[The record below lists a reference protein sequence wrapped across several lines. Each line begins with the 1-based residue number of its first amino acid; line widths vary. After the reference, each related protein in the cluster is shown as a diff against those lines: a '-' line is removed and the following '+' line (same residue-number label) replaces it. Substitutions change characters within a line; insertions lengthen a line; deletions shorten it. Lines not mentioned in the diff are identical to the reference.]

1 MASLDNHKLLLDN
14 LTTAVIQLNSELA
27 LTYLNPAAEM
37 LFACGANRAIGHPL
51 SSLFTESDDTDN
63 AWQQAAKE
71 GHPFT
76 KRETHLTLPSGQQ
89 MIVDYT
95 VNPILTPGGYTL
107 VVELQAR
114 DRLLRISKEEELV
127 AQQETLRTLVRGMA
141 HEIKNPLGGIR
152 GAAQL
157 LERALPEESL
167 KDYTEVIISEADR
180 LRNLVDR
187 MLGPRKVPDFS
198 AVNIHKVLEHVFA
211 LITAE
216 TGPKIKLIRDY
227 DPSLPDMTG
236 DQEQLIQAILNIVR
250 NAMQALQES
259 GMENG
264 KITFRTRAKRQFTLG
279 SERHRL
285 LCQVDIID
293 NGPGIPKE
301 LMETIFYP
309 LVTGRAS
316 GTGLGLSIAQTIM
329 HQHHGLIECKS
340 KPGKTVFRLMIP
352 LEHKK

>member
-51 SSLFTESDDTDN
+51 SSLFTEHDDTDN
-63 AWQQAAKE
+63 AWRQAAKE

-76 KRETHLTLPSGQQ
+76 KRETSLTLPNGQH

-187 MLGPRKVPDFS
+187 MLGPRKVPNFS

-211 LITAE
+211 LISAE
-216 TGPKIKLIRDY
+216 QGSKIKLIRDY
-227 DPSLPDMTG
+227 DPSLPDMNG

-250 NAMQALQES
+250 NAMQALREAKTEDGQ
-259 GMENG
+259 
-264 KITFRTRAKRQFTLG
+264 ITFRTRAKRQFTLG

-329 HQHHGLIECKS
+329 HQHNGLIECKS
-340 KPGKTVFRLMIP
+340 EPGNTVFRLMIP

>member
-1 MASLDNHKLLLDN
+1 VGKIDNHKLLLDN
-14 LTTAVIQLNSELA
+14 LSTAVIQLNGELE
-27 LTYLNPAAEM
+27 LIYLNPAAEM
-37 LFACGANRAIGHPL
+37 LFACGANRAIGQPL
-51 SSLFTESDDTDN
+51 KHLFTEGSDTTA
-63 AWQQAAKE
+63 AWQQAAKA

-76 KRETHLTLPSGQQ
+76 KRETNISLPNGNH

-95 VNPILTPGGYTL
+95 VSPVLNPTGYSL

-114 DRLLRISKEEELV
+114 DRLLRISKEEELL

-157 LERALPEESL
+157 LERALPDESL

-187 MLGPRKVPDFS
+187 MLGPRKMPNIS
-198 AVNIHKVLEHVFA
+198 ALNIHKVLEHVFA
-211 LITAE
+211 LVTAE
-216 TGPKIKLIRDY
+216 TPNQIKLVRDY
-227 DPSLPDMTG
+227 DPSLPDLTG
-236 DQEQLIQAILNIVR
+236 DQEQLIQAVLNIVR

-259 GMENG
+259 GQDNG
-264 KITFRTRAKRQFTLG
+264 QITVRTRAKRQFTLG

-340 KPGKTVFRLMIP
+340 EPGKTVFRLLIP